1 MLRRGEA
8 LKCARWCF
16 GRSEVVAVAVAVAVA
31 VDVTSTSTSRLDVDD
46 HSSQMIPASS
56 SGPGITAIGP
66 ESDGADVSS
75 RKATT

>member
-16 GRSEVVAVAVAVAVA
+16 GRSEVVAVAVAV
-31 VDVTSTSTSRLDVDD
+31 DVTSTSRLDVDD